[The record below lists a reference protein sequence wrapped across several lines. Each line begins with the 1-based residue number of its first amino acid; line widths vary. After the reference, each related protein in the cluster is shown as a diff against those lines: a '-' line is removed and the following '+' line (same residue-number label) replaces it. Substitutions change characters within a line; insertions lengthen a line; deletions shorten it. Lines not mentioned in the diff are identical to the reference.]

1 MFMTQREEMDSF
13 FGDVQ
18 SQLDKLTIVK
28 TPFTYRTLFNKLS
41 QLSEEQLNQ
50 TVTVY
55 ACEMDEFY
63 PCEDML
69 ITDEREEVLDCNHAY
84 ITLS

>member
-1 MFMTQREEMDSF
+1 MFITQRAGMDSF
-13 FGDVQ
+13 FGDVHA
-18 SQLDKLTIVK
+18 QLDKLTTVK
-28 TPFTYRTLFNKLS
+28 TPFTYRTLLNKLS
-41 QLSEEQLNQ
+41 KLSEEQLNQ

-69 ITDEREEVLDCNHAY
+69 ITDEREQVLDNNHAY

>member
-1 MFMTQREEMDSF
+1 MFMKQRAGMDSF

-28 TPFTYRTLFNKLS
+28 NSFTYRTLLNKLS
-41 QLSEEQLNQ
+41 ELSEEQLNQ

-69 ITDEREEVLDCNHAY
+69 ITDEREQVLDSNHAY